1 MKETEQKNE
10 IVIESVKRNE
20 IEKQLKLIGQ
30 IILKPNHIL
39 FEIDLNKGE
48 INRAE
53 FEVND
58 LHYLK
63 AKEGNF
69 NTNKK
74 VIVKKG
80 CFYISALN
88 LKNCKKI
95 LKNNF
100 GVVFKD

>member
-20 IEKQLKLIGQ
+20 IEKQLKFIGQ
-30 IILKPNHIL
+30 IKPKANHIL
-39 FEIDLNKGE
+39 FEIDLHNGE
-48 INRAE
+48 IRRAE
-53 FEVND
+53 FEAKELD
-58 LHYLK
+58 YLK
-63 AKEGNF
+63 AKDGNY

-74 VIVKKG
+74 VIVKKD

-100 GVVFKD
+100 GVVFND